1 MHNLV
6 TVILF
11 SIGFV
16 IGFITAYVVYCELTS
31 YRGGK

>member
-16 IGFITAYVVYCELTS
+16 IGFTISYIAYCEFGS